1 MSWTTRNALLSR
13 QAKKD
18 SPECFFLAFL
28 PLKRIEDAKPNALNG
43 ETLGIAELLCEFLRS
58 P

>member
-1 MSWTTRNALLSR
+1 MRSCPR

-18 SPECFFLAFL
+18 SPECFLLALL

-43 ETLGIAELLCEFLRS
+43 ETLGIAELLCELYPDHREH
-58 P
+58 